1 MHMGERLSN
10 EVRNRNRC
18 RPQSMIKAAIHALS
32 VFATL
37 VVLVCV
43 SACNSKG
50 EQQSAA
56 ATIDTIPMMVMQIQK
71 CSKLYT
77 TEHHVHKIVTH
88 NDQMR
93 LKGTFFQKEFNIS
106 LPTGDRKIAI
116 PIDATLKSYVDFSQF
131 SEKNIRR
138 KGEKIEIILPDPKVE
153 LTSSKIDHKAI
164 KKRVPLLRHDFS
176 DEEMA
181 NYEQQGRAAILNDIP
196 RMGILPL
203 AQENAAKTLIPMIEQ
218 MGYKQEDITISFRK
232 KFTLEDLPT
241 LLDRNSYA
249 R

>member
-1 MHMGERLSN
+1 MRRLHSIMMAARYASL
-10 EVRNRNRC
+10 VFVA
-18 RPQSMIKAAIHALS
+18 MIVIASI
-32 VFATL
+32 
-37 VVLVCV
+37 
-43 SACNSKG
+43 SACNGK
-50 EQQSAA
+50 EKQEVAA
-56 ATIDTIPMMVMQIQK
+56 APIDTIPMMVMQIQK

-77 TEHHVHKIVTH
+77 TEHQVHKIVTH

-93 LKGTFFQKEFNIS
+93 LKGTFLQKDFNIS
-106 LPTGDRKIAI
+106 LPTGNRKIAI

-138 KGEKIEIILPDPKVE
+138 KGGKIEIILPDPKVE

-164 KKRVPLLRHDFS
+164 KKRVPLLRSDFT

-196 RMGILPL
+196 RMGIIPL